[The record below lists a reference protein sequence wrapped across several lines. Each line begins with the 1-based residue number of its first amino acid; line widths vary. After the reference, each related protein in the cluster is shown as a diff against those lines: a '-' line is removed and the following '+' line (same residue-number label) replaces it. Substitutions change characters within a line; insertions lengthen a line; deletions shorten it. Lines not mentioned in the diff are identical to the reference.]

1 MDEWTSGRAMRWA
14 GRGLTGA
21 AVAAMSL
28 GIAGGGA
35 GAQTATPRFYG
46 TPACTT
52 DLPYEVD
59 LHIADFPPN
68 GVFRMIIGY
77 YWEGDEFVANF
88 PGPDIRTDANGDAD
102 EAGIDL
108 IGDQPHRIGGFFY
121 RDTNENNRW
130 NEGEEVIADL
140 IMSID
145 QPCTGAEASPK

>member
-1 MDEWTSGRAMRWA
+1 MDEWTSGRATRWA

-46 TPACTT
+46 TPACTAYQ
-52 DLPYEVD
+52 PYQVD

-68 GVFRMIIGY
+68 STFRMIIGY
-77 YWEGDEFVANF
+77 YWEGDEFVTNF
-88 PGPDIRTDANGDAD
+88 PPDLRTDASGHAD

-108 IGDQPHRIGGFFY
+108 SGDRPHRIGGFFY
-121 RDTNENNRW
+121 RDANENNRW

-145 QPCTGAEASPK
+145 EPCTGAEASPK